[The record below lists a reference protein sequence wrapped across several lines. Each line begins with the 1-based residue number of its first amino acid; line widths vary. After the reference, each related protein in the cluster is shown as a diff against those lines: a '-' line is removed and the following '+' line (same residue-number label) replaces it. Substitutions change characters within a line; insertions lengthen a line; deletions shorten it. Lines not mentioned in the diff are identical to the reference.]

1 MVEWTESFIYAHLL
15 PSVLDIQSFGPYSL
29 TVKRTSCL
37 DWQNYY
43 SLIQMQ
49 WICPEHLPWTPH
61 CLRRP
66 DIGMIKSWELVSHL
80 ALVLDWF
87 RTQEMKR
94 NSLLDPI
101 SLPRVHGR
109 IWLLLIP
116 EFSEMT
122 LYPYSKVLPSWSS
135 GKESA
140 SQWTRHKRS
149 RFDPCIG
156 KIPWRRKWLPTPG
169 FLPRKFHGWRSLV
182 GLQSRGSQR
191 VGYVWETSLYFFH
204 VLTDYF
210 LSSFMKDVFISSIFT
225 CLLITEL

>member
-94 NSLLDPI
+94 NSSYWTP
-101 SLPRVHGR
+101 
-109 IWLLLIP
+109 
-116 EFSEMT
+116 
-122 LYPYSKVLPSWSS
+122 
-135 GKESA
+135 SA
-140 SQWTRHKRS
+140 SQESMVGSGSFLSLNSLKW
-149 RFDPCIG
+149 PCILIVRCFPAG
-156 KIPWRRKWLPTPG
+156 AVVKNLPPNERDTREAGLIPALGRSPG
-169 FLPRKFHGWRSLV
+169 EGNGYPLQYSALESSMDRGSLWATLV
-182 GLQSRGSQR
+182 VSMGSQR
-191 VGYVWETSLYFFH
+191 VRHDWVTVISQP
-204 VLTDYF
+204 F
-210 LSSFMKDVFISSIFT
+210 LLSISRIHT
-225 CLLITEL
+225 WLLEKS